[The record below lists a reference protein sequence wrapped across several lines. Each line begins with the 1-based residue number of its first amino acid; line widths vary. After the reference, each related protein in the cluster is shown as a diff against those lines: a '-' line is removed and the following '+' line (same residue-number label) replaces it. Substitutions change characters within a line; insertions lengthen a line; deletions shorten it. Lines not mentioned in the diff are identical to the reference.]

1 MNIENTVSKILATP
15 DVDILIIDDGSPDG
29 TGAIAD
35 MLALNNSRINV
46 IHRKEKSGLG
56 TAYKKGFTWGIT
68 NGYENLIE
76 MDCDGS
82 HPADR
87 LPLILELLK
96 TNELVIGSR
105 YIPGGKTENWP
116 LSRRLLSKGANIYA
130 NLLLRGK
137 VKDST
142 SGFRGLKR
150 YKAMEFLDSDV
161 QAKGYAF
168 QIGMTNYANRQ
179 KWKIKEFPITFVE
192 RIDGES
198 KINTAIKLEA
208 FVLIL
213 KWAVTGLF

>member
-1 MNIENTVSKILATP
+1 MIRTRNSLVVLPTYNESMNIENTVSKILATP

-87 LPLILELLK
+87 LPLMLELLK
-96 TNELVIGSR
+96 N
-105 YIPGGKTENWP
+105 
-116 LSRRLLSKGANIYA
+116 LLSFFYC
-130 NLLLRGK
+130 L
-137 VKDST
+137 V
-142 SGFRGLKR
+142 
-150 YKAMEFLDSDV
+150 
-161 QAKGYAF
+161 
-168 QIGMTNYANRQ
+168 
-179 KWKIKEFPITFVE
+179 
-192 RIDGES
+192 
-198 KINTAIKLEA
+198 
-208 FVLIL
+208 
-213 KWAVTGLF
+213 